1 MGRPEEVTWH
11 VLGGPG
17 AGPHGGGHGQ
27 AVDKRVLRG
36 RSMTLIGVYSRRHED
51 VFTHRGEFSHIH
63 FVTDDRALS
72 GHVDALVPGV
82 GLTLKL
88 PA

>member
-1 MGRPEEVTWH
+1 
-11 VLGGPG
+11 
-17 AGPHGGGHGQ
+17 
-27 AVDKRVLRG
+27 
-36 RSMTLIGVYSRRHED
+36 MTLIGVYSRRHED
-51 VFTHRGEFSHIH
+51 VFAHRGEFSHIH